1 MLSEGPQPSHEKR
14 RGGEGVLK
22 MESFMSF
29 RSGYAEYRAFWV
41 RQNHGHFGSRGA
53 IMMSS
58 IDRTLFLLWRYYGVW
73 STRVRQYGS
82 LHRLYG
88 GFKPRTGESA
98 RVKKTRLHNDG

>member
-1 MLSEGPQPSHEKR
+1 
-14 RGGEGVLK
+14 

-41 RQNHGHFGSRGA
+41 RQNHGHFDSRGA

-73 STRVRQYGS
+73 SMEDESTAVR
-82 LHRLYG
+82 
-88 GFKPRTGESA
+88 ESTQSI
-98 RVKKTRLHNDG
+98 RRFQTTDGRECEGIKKTRLHNDG